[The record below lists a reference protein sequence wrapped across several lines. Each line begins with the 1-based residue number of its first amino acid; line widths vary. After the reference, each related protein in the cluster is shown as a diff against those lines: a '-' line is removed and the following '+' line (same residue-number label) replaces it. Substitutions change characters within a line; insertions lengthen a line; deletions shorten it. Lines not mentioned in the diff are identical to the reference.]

1 MLEYPNTQSFQ
12 LSITIES
19 TVPSKIML
27 IVFMLTASYAKY
39 SFFVHNASVN
49 NMRSVAMLYVIYA
62 EYHSYAYNT
71 SANILSFVMLNVM
84 LSVIYAECS
93 N

>member
-1 MLEYPNTQSFQ
+1 
-12 LSITIES
+12 
-19 TVPSKIML
+19 ML
-27 IVFMLTASYAKY
+27 IVFMLTASYDKY
-39 SFFVHNASVN
+39 ISFVHNANAN
-49 NMRSVAMLYVIYA
+49 NMPSVAMVSVIYA

-71 SANILSFVMLNVM
+71 SANILSVVMLNVM